1 MALEIV
7 YDYDLGKDFLGDKGA
22 WLFSGATIKR
32 CVKRF
37 EAVVTFQVA
46 DSTIKTR
53 KEAPP

>member
-1 MALEIV
+1 MLIRMKQDSV
-7 YDYDLGKDFLGDKGA
+7 HNNINFKQI
-22 WLFSGATIKR
+22 GATIKR